1 MLHSWHHISDP
12 EVGKKNTTKNKQ
24 NSNAVALFVAANK
37 NKKTNAKSKTK
48 KATKKQI
55 QNNVYSKQTICQN
68 KNKQTNKLKTNKH
81 KMQKI

>member
-48 KATKKQI
+48 KATKNKSKIMFI
-55 QNNVYSKQTICQN
+55 QNKQYAKIKT
-68 KNKQTNKLKTNKH
+68 NKQTN
-81 KMQKI
+81 